1 MEQFMRVFGIK
12 TCIMAEER
20 SITPMVTCSKD
31 NSKMI
36 LLMALVS
43 TNTQMAVNMSATGNK
58 TSSMVLVKKS
68 GTMAVNTK
76 DFTKMEPKMVRVN
89 ITGPMVTYILANGK
103 TIS

>member
-43 TNTQMAVNMSATGNK
+43 TNTQMAANMSATGK
-58 TSSMVLVKKS
+58 
-68 GTMAVNTK
+68 
-76 DFTKMEPKMVRVN
+76 
-89 ITGPMVTYILANGK
+89 
-103 TIS
+103 